1 MKPLKNRIDTVFAD
15 LKKKKEK
22 ALIIYFTAGD
32 PDIKETL
39 KILHTLVDAGADLIE
54 IGVPFSDPMGDG
66 VSNQKAAERA
76 LKKKTNLK
84 MIFSTVKEFRKTNTH
99 TPLILFSY
107 LNPVYNFGYGK
118 FAEACRST
126 GVDGGLFVDMPYDEE
141 MPLQKSL
148 SKENIHTI
156 FLAAPTTED
165 KRLKDIARKTRGFL
179 YAVSSMGVT
188 GVRKDFE
195 KGFSAY
201 INKAK
206 KYSSQPVCVGFGIST
221 PEMAKKASSVSDGVI
236 VGSAV
241 VNIIE
246 KLGASK
252 KKMHL
257 KLKSFVSSIK
267 KSM

>member
-1 MKPLKNRIDTVFAD
+1 
-15 LKKKKEK
+15 
-22 ALIIYFTAGD
+22 
-32 PDIKETL
+32 
-39 KILHTLVDAGADLIE
+39 
-54 IGVPFSDPMGDG
+54 
-66 VSNQKAAERA
+66 
-76 LKKKTNLK
+76 
-84 MIFSTVKEFRKTNTH
+84 
-99 TPLILFSY
+99 
-107 LNPVYNFGYGK
+107 
-118 FAEACRST
+118 
-126 GVDGGLFVDMPYDEE
+126 MPYDEE
-141 MPLQKSL
+141 IPLQKSL

-165 KRLKDIARKTRGFL
+165 KRLKNIARKTRGFL

-246 KLGASK
+246 KLATSK

-257 KLKSFVSSIK
+257 KLKSFISSIK